1 MSSKALRILLS
12 VTVISVALG
21 GLFYTTLASDTQYY
35 KHVDEVMT
43 NPQSW
48 YGKKLQVHGY
58 VVEKSILQ
66 RPDTLDYKFKVQN
79 NGQVIDVA
87 FTGVKPDTFKD
98 GAEVVVTG
106 RLDAQGFHASE
117 VTAKCPSKYQPAGVG
132 SAGR

>member
-1 MSSKALRILLS
+1 VLS
-12 VTVISVALG
+12 VVVISAALG

-35 KHVDEVMT
+35 KHVDEVT
-43 NPQSW
+43 GNPQSW

-58 VVEKSILQ
+58 VVEQSILQ
-66 RPDTLDYKFKVQN
+66 RPDTLDYRFKIQN

-106 RLDAQGFHASE
+106 QLKADGFHANQ
-117 VTAKCPSKYQPAGVG
+117 VTAKCPSKYQAAGVG

>member
-1 MSSKALRILLS
+1 MSKRTLRIVLS
-12 VTVISVALG
+12 VAVIGLALG
-21 GLFYTTLASDTQYY
+21 GLFYTTLASDSQYY

-43 NPQSW
+43 NPQAW
-48 YGKKLQVHGY
+48 YGKKLQVHGF
-58 VVEKSILQ
+58 VVEQSILQ

-79 NGQVIDVA
+79 NGQVLDVA

-106 RLDAQGFHASE
+106 RLDAAGFHADAI
-117 VTAKCPSKYQPAGVG
+117 TAKCPSKYTPAGSG